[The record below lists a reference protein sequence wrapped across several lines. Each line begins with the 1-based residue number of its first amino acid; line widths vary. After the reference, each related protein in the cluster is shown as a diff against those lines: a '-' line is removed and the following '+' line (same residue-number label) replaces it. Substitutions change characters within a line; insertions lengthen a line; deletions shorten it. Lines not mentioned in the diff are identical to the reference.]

1 MVILKTSLP
10 KPLPVVTKL
19 TDEPSPG
26 HWHLLDGREGRL
38 GDDLQGG
45 AHCGAEG
52 AQEEA
57 RHLGQ
62 PGTHFPRKS

>member
-1 MVILKTSLP
+1 MTN
-10 KPLPVVTKL
+10 L
-19 TDEPSPG
+19 TDEPCPG

-45 AHCGAEG
+45 AHRGAEG

-62 PGTHFPRKS
+62 PGTHFPWILFVVNVTIARYLSK